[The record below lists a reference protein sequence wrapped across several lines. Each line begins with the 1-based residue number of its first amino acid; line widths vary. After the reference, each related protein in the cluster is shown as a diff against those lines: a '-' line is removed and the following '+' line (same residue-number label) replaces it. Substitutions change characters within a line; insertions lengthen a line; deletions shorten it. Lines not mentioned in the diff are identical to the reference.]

1 MKYVERHAPADPDA
15 AARRI
20 VEIRKRSGSRAG
32 TRQRKIILA
41 PTALFRT
48 SVHEATRQQFRFF
61 CNCEAF
67 TSYRRAWAYPIGRSA
82 EIIAAVALG
91 WAMDQGPLFLV
102 DLAIVL
108 AINIVFAVLI
118 YCGLLLWGVLG
129 T

>member
-1 MKYVERHAPADPDA
+1 M
-15 AARRI
+15 I
-20 VEIRKRSGSRAG
+20 SGRP
-32 TRQRKIILA
+32 R
-41 PTALFRT
+41 ALFRT

-67 TSYRRAWAYPIGRSA
+67 TSYRRASAYPIGRYA

-91 WAMDQGPLFLV
+91 WAMDRGPHFPV
-102 DLAIVL
+102 DLAVVL